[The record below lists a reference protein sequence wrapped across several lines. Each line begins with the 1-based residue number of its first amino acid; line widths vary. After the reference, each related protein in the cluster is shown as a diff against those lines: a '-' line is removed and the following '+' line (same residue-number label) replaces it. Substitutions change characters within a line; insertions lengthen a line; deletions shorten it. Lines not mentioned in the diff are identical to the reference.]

1 MTEAFN
7 KTYASRVLVW
17 HLSGHQRSPSH
28 DPRPPRTAQSILLLL
43 ACSFFAAC
51 SRNTQ
56 LTVVNKSPATLT
68 HIVAT
73 GSGFSQSL
81 GPLAPEAQQQIMI
94 VPRGES
100 GLKLTFDA
108 DGKHFAPQEEGYF
121 EKGYKVSATVA
132 PDFSVTID
140 ATLPY

>member
-1 MTEAFN
+1 MIRSARRLYT
-7 KTYASRVLVW
+7 SLVK
-17 HLSGHQRSPSH
+17 RY
-28 DPRPPRTAQSILLLL
+28 QSILLLL

-51 SRNTQ
+51 SRDTQ

-108 DGKHFAPQEEGYF
+108 DGKHFAPQEGGYF
-121 EKGYKVSATVA
+121 EKGYKVSASVA